1 MYIVSRAY
9 ERSFSDVLCGWSK
22 KYWWSA
28 EKNLYEQNLDS
39 TWDNATQNL
48 HYPSNKKLDKLNIV
62 HLFHDDEFKSVRMST
77 QFVSLL
83 NWLYNY
89 R

>member
-1 MYIVSRAY
+1 MCSPSRAY

-22 KYWWSA
+22 KYWC
-28 EKNLYEQNLDS
+28 